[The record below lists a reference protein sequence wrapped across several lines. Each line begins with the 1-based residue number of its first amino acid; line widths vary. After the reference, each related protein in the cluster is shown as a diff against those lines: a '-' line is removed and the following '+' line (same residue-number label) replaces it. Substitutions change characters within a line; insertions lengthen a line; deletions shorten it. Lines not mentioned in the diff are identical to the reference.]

1 MNRFS
6 KQFWMTLAFIILA
19 GGAVNFYLRYYH
31 PEFRTQYIGFSG
43 EARKNPW
50 LAAQQLLQ
58 QLNIETV
65 NSKKLSLFLQQARAQ
80 DILLLTY
87 DKQLSQEESDALIAW
102 VKKGGH
108 LILMSQM
115 IKTKAKGQ
123 QPPENADA
131 EEEEETE
138 DFLLTYIGVKQY
150 YHELSDEFV
159 PLKFTW
165 QHHNFTVNFDSY
177 RTLALENPS
186 LAIDFQLSDNKDKYL
201 PFIRFKD
208 EQGTITLITKMA
220 IFNNHQI
227 DKFSHAWFLTTLV
240 TPSKITDIT
249 QHPKVWFLN
258 VRVPPSLSLLD
269 LLFKHA
275 KPMLIS
281 LCVLLIFALV
291 YTMTRFGFV
300 LPAPRPL
307 RRKLLEHIDATGL
320 FAWRN
325 RYLHHSIEHLQ
336 QEIKQLFLL
345 RHNDWKLLSE
355 ADFCHALAKQTQ
367 LPLAEI
373 QHAFQTQFQYHE
385 LLVTEQ
391 LKTLQQLK
399 QLAQTSI
406 EA

>member
-6 KQFWMTLAFIILA
+6 KQFWITLIFIILA
-19 GGAVNFYLRYYH
+19 GGALNLYLRFYH
-31 PEFRTQYIGFSG
+31 PEFRTQYVGFSG

-50 LAAQQLLQ
+50 LAAQQLLKQ
-58 QLNIETV
+58 FNIETV
-65 NSKKLSLFLQQARAQ
+65 NNKKLSIFLQQAQAQ
-80 DILLLTY
+80 DVLFLTY
-87 DKQLSQEESDALIAW
+87 DKQLSQEDSDALIAW

-115 IKTKAKGQ
+115 ANTKTKSEETI
-123 QPPENADA
+123 ENSDTG
-131 EEEEETE
+131 EEEESE
-138 DFLLTYIGVKQY
+138 DFLLSYLGVKQY
-150 YHELSDEFV
+150 YHEPDDKLV

-165 QHHNFTVNFDSY
+165 QQRDFTINFNSY
-177 RTLALENPS
+177 RNLEVENPTLAV
-186 LAIDFQLSDNKDKYL
+186 DFQIADNKDKFL

-208 EQGTITLITKMA
+208 EQGTITLITKMT

-227 DKFSHAWFLTTLV
+227 DKYSHAWFLTTLV
-240 TPSKITDIT
+240 MPVEMTETT
-249 QHPKVWFLN
+249 QNAKVWFLN
-258 VRVPPSLSLLD
+258 IRVPPSLSLLD
-269 LLFKHA
+269 LLFKYA

-281 LCVLLIFALV
+281 LFFLFIFGLA
-291 YTMTRFGFV
+291 YTMARFGFV
-300 LPAPRPL
+300 LPVPRPL
-307 RRKLLEHIDATGL
+307 RRKLLEHIEATGL

-325 RYLHHSIEHLQ
+325 RYLHQSIAHLQ

-345 RHNDWKLLSE
+345 RHNDWKALSE
-355 ADFCHALAKQTQ
+355 ADFYHALAKQTQ

-373 QHAFQTQFQYHE
+373 QQAFQSEFQYHE

-399 QLAQTSI
+399 QLAHTSI